1 MAKVTLVAAVGWALA
16 VVAGFVVDYADVP
29 PGGRANVG
37 RSLFAAV
44 DAATLT
50 GFVRS
55 WDSGDAGGGALTFVG
70 VAASLVVGTGA
81 IVRANQTDVT
91 TPKPRAT
98 SPQVRA
104 ADLRAVSP
112 RLWVGIIV
120 VVVVLLAV
128 GAKALGGGGV
138 ADASGATLWLVLFP
152 AAAVGTLGPVL
163 LAGDLKQRRLA
174 TTATA
179 VAFLAS
185 LALLTACAGPS
196 AAVLSVDARSAG
208 FTGTSAVAELP
219 AAGQWALV
227 PVMLLGTAGGGAG
240 GGLKVTTAA
249 ALLIGLWRMTR
260 GGTVGRTFAIA
271 GVWLLAFAMLFGV
284 TFLALIAT
292 LPQLPADRV
301 AVLAAGCVSNVGLSV
316 DPVTASG
323 ADAYVMSAAM
333 LLGRVL
339 PWGVLWW
346 SATRGDEGVAVG

>member
-1 MAKVTLVAAVGWALA
+1 MAKVALVAAVGWALA
-16 VVAGFVVDYADVP
+16 VVAGFVVNYADVP
-29 PGGRANVG
+29 PGRRANVG
-37 RSLFAAV
+37 RSVFAAV

-55 WDSGDAGGGALTFVG
+55 WDAGGGALTFVG
-70 VAASLVVGTGA
+70 VTATLVIGVCA
-81 IVRANQTDVT
+81 IIRAGRND
-91 TPKPRAT
+91 PRSHKPRAN
-98 SPQVRA
+98 SPPVGT

-112 RLWVGIIV
+112 RLWVGIALIV
-120 VVVVLLAV
+120 VALLTV
-128 GAKALGGGGV
+128 GAKALGGAGVV
-138 ADASGATLWLVLFP
+138 ADGSRVTLWLVLFP
-152 AAAVGTLGPVL
+152 AAAVGTLGPAVF
-163 LAGDLKQRRLA
+163 AGDARQRRLA
-174 TTATA
+174 ATATA
-179 VAFLAS
+179 VAFAGS
-185 LALLTACAGPS
+185 LALLVACAGPS

-219 AAGQWALV
+219 AAGRWALV
-227 PVMLLGTAGGGAG
+227 PTMLLGTAGGGAG

-249 ALLIGLWRMTR
+249 VLLVGLWRLTR

-271 GVWLLAFAMLFGV
+271 GVWLLAFATLFGV
-284 TFLALIAT
+284 TFLALIAA

-301 AVLAAGCVSNVGLSV
+301 AILAAGCVSNVGLSV